1 MVIESRSS
9 CSTSFSHTAAPRWDR
24 VCRDLVSGRDDSSV
38 AAGRARAARG
48 NDFATAGGNDMVMR
62 LFVGRVSTDIDGKRD
77 SCRVKRGGSRSRRVS
92 VVPVRHLAGIFARRK
107 STSERE
113 NPL

>member
-24 VCRDLVSGRDDSSV
+24 VRRDLVSGRD
-38 AAGRARAARG
+38 RARAARG

-113 NPL
+113 NVL